1 MFEIGTATDYAD
13 LLNKLNTFLTSRG
26 SAFGL
31 SFTGTGNGT
40 LTAYSG
46 GPDSVAETFTI
57 TCTAI
62 APDSGT
68 FEVVGSVS
76 GNIGNATIGTPF
88 SSTKINFTIND
99 GTVDFALNDVFTINT
114 APKWTAM
121 RSVSGSEYIWK
132 GPGNDGTAQVFV
144 GALTY
149 SSATGDYY
157 NWRLNGFTAFDS
169 GSAFMS
175 QAGAMT
181 PQSPHLALWNNP
193 IPYWFV
199 ANGRRVVVIAKVS
212 TVFEA
217 AYLGFIEQY
226 PSPNQFPY
234 PLTVGGCM
242 AFSSEPSAGSTS
254 WRWSYTG
261 IEHRAFPMPGTPVS
275 FADNACQLRLRKP
288 DGAWRGLAAQQYGS
302 PNNNLTG
309 NVWPY
314 SNEMYFIRPS
324 MDGSYPLFPVV
335 LNDNSPNVYGRLD
348 GVFATTGYGI
358 GAETEINIGIGRSKY
373 IVFQNV
379 YRTTYYDYFAV
390 LLD

>member
-1 MFEIGTATDYAD
+1 MFEIGTATDYVD
-13 LLNKLNTFLTSRG
+13 LLNRLNTFLTAKG
-26 SAFGL
+26 SAFGIA
-31 SFTGTGNGT
+31 FTGAGNGA
-40 LTAYSG
+40 LAAYSG
-46 GPDSVAETFTI
+46 GTDSMAETFTV
-57 TCTAI
+57 TCTAT
-62 APDSGT
+62 ALDGGT

-76 GNIGNATIGTPF
+76 GNIGNATVGTPF
-88 SSTKINFTIND
+88 TSTKLNFTIND
-99 GTVDFALNDVFTINT
+99 GTVDFALSDAFTINT

-132 GPGNDGTAQVFV
+132 GPGNDGTAQIFV
-144 GALTY
+144 GTLTY

-181 PQSPHLALWNNP
+181 PQSPHLALWNNA

-199 ANGRRVVVIAKVS
+199 ANGRRVIAVAKVS

-226 PSPNQFPY
+226 PSPNQFSY
-234 PLTVGGCM
+234 PLAVGGCM
-242 AFSSEPSAGSTS
+242 AFSTEPSAGSTS

-314 SNEMYFIRPS
+314 SNEMLFIRPS

-358 GAETEINIGIGRSKY
+358 GAETEITIGRNKY

-379 YRTTYYDYFAV
+379 YRTTYCDYFAV

>member
-13 LLNKLNTFLTSRG
+13 LLNKLNTFLMAKG

-31 SFTGTGNGT
+31 SFSSTGNGT
-40 LTAYSG
+40 LTNYSG
-46 GPDSVAETFTI
+46 GPDSVAETFTV
-57 TCTAI
+57 TCTAT
-62 APDSGT
+62 ALDGGT
-68 FEVVGSVS
+68 FSVVGSVS
-76 GNIGNATIGTPF
+76 GNIGNATVGTPF
-88 SSTKINFTIND
+88 TSTKINFTIND
-99 GTVDFALNDVFTINT
+99 GAVDFALNDIFTINT

-121 RSVSGSEYIWK
+121 RAVAGSEYIWK

-144 GALTY
+144 GAYTY

-169 GSAFMS
+169 GAAFMS
-175 QAGAMT
+175 QAGAIT
-181 PQSPHLALWNNP
+181 PQSPHIALWNNA

-199 ANGRRVVVIAKVS
+199 ANGRRVIAVAKVS

-234 PLTVGGCM
+234 PLAVGGCM

-358 GAETEINIGIGRSKY
+358 GSETEITVGRNKY
-373 IVFQNV
+373 VVFQNV